1 MTELKTTSSRMWSPQ
16 QAIALA
22 FFSLLLG
29 VCGGWLIRR
38 SVAAAV
44 PHAVQVGGIPE
55 VTASAG
61 QPVPS
66 QPVPMHSGS
75 DSANPSAQQL
85 KLAADNQAASW
96 LAELKS
102 QPTNV
107 ALLTKLG
114 NLYYDA
120 EQYPIAIEYYQR
132 SLRLQPTDASVR
144 TDLGTAFW
152 YQGNAD
158 DAIGELERALS
169 YEPNKANTLFNL
181 GVVKWKGK
189 HDAAGAIAEW
199 QKLLAT
205 NPGFENRSRVEELI
219 AEAKA
224 SSELKR

>member
-1 MTELKTTSSRMWSPQ
+1 VTELKTSSSKSWSPQ
-16 QAIALA
+16 LAMALA

-29 VCGGWLIRR
+29 VCGGWIIRR
-38 SVAAAV
+38 SLAAAV
-44 PHAVQVGGIPE
+44 PQAVQVSPAERNARQPVG
-55 VTASAG
+55 G
-61 QPVPS
+61 QPAA
-66 QPVPMHSGS
+66 PVGSGAVL
-75 DSANPSAQQL
+75 ANPSAQQL
-85 KLAADNQAASW
+85 KLAADSQAGPL
-96 LAELKS
+96 LAELRS
-102 QPTNV
+102 QPTNA

-132 SLRLQPTDASVR
+132 SLALQPADASVR

-152 YQGNAD
+152 YQGDAD
-158 DAIGELERALS
+158 DAIGELQKALS

-181 GVVKWKGK
+181 GIVKWKGK

-205 NPGFENRSRVEELI
+205 NPRFDNRSRVEELL